1 MGMKNRSIFSQVM
14 ASIMVNAIYAMQN
27 YPIMFINTLL
37 SPISIL
43 VVITFVSHGALVGLG
58 IEGALIM
65 TAVMSGVSM
74 QGDLSHLKNDLKL
87 QDMVVTS
94 PTSSMTYV
102 AGMGISEIVFSIPVL
117 VLLVI
122 LASIYLHPTV
132 IQSLTIIAVMIVM
145 FIFSVSLGFFL
156 STLTTDIMQS
166 WGFSGIVTVLLSTIP
181 PVYYPLSYIPMPFR
195 YIAYVSPTTY
205 AAQIAQ
211 AAMGYANISIGS
223 LAIDWAV
230 IISVCVALFFIGYK
244 KARWR
249 EP

>member
-1 MGMKNRSIFSQVM
+1 MKHRSIISQVL
-14 ASIMVNAIYAMQN
+14 ASILINAIYAMQN

-37 SPISIL
+37 APISIL
-43 VVITFVSHGALVGLG
+43 VVITFVSHGALVGMG

-74 QGDLSHLKNDLKL
+74 QGDISHLKNDLKL

-94 PTSSMTYV
+94 PTGPMAYV
-102 AGMGISEIVFSIPVL
+102 AGMGISEVVFSIPVL
-117 VLLVI
+117 ILLII
-122 LASIYLHPTV
+122 LASIYLHPTLL
-132 IQSLTIIAVMIVM
+132 QSLTIIAIMAVM
-145 FIFSVSLGFFL
+145 FVFSVSLGFFL
-156 STLTTDIMQS
+156 STLTTDIIQS

-181 PVYYPLSYIPMPFR
+181 PVYYPLSYIPLPFR
-195 YIAYVSPTTY
+195 YIAYISPTTY

-211 AAMGYANISIGS
+211 AAMGYVNINMTS
-223 LAIDWAV
+223 LAIDWSV
-230 IISVCVALFFIGYK
+230 IIAVCIALFIIGYK

>member
-1 MGMKNRSIFSQVM
+1 MKNRSLLSRIA
-14 ASIMVNAIYAMQN
+14 ASILVNAIYAMQN

-43 VVITFVSHGALVGLG
+43 VVITLVSHGALVGLG

-65 TAVMSGVSM
+65 TAVMSGVSI

-94 PTSSMTYV
+94 PTSSMMYV

-122 LASIYLHPTV
+122 LASIYLHPTL
-132 IQSLTIIAVMIVM
+132 IQSIIIIAVMAIM
-145 FIFSVSLGFFL
+145 FMFSVLLGFFL

-166 WGFSGIVTVLLSTIP
+166 WGFSGIITVLLSTIP
-181 PVYYPLSYIPMPFR
+181 PVYYPLNYIPMPFR
-195 YIAYVSPTTY
+195 YIAYISPTTY

-211 AAMGYANISIGS
+211 AAMGYVNISMGS
-223 LAIDWAV
+223 LAIDWVV
-230 IISVCVALFFIGYK
+230 IISVCIALFFIGYK

>member
-1 MGMKNRSIFSQVM
+1 MVLKHRSVISQIL
-14 ASIMVNAIYAMQN
+14 ASILVNAIYAMQN

-37 SPISIL
+37 APVSIL
-43 VVITFVSHGALVGLG
+43 VVITFISHGALVGLG

-94 PTSSMTYV
+94 PTGSLVYV
-102 AGMGISEIVFSIPVL
+102 TGMGISEIVFSIPVL
-117 VLLVI
+117 VLLII
-122 LASIYLHPTV
+122 LASIYLHPTF
-132 IQSLTIIAVMIVM
+132 IQAMTIIAVMAVM
-145 FIFSVSLGFFL
+145 FIFSTALGFFL
-156 STLTTDIMQS
+156 STLTTDVLQS

-181 PVYYPLSYIPMPFR
+181 PVYYPISYIPLPFR
-195 YIAYVSPTTY
+195 YVAYISPTTY

-211 AAMGYANISIGS
+211 SAMNYVSVTPLGIARDWLIIIG
-223 LAIDWAV
+223 
-230 IISVCVALFFIGYK
+230 VCVFLLFIGYK

>member
-1 MGMKNRSIFSQVM
+1 MALKQRSVFSQIL
-14 ASIMVNAIYAMQN
+14 ASVLVNAIYAMQN

-43 VVITFVSHGALVGLG
+43 IVIVFVSHGALIGIG

-65 TAVMSGVSM
+65 TAVMSGVSI

-94 PTSSMTYV
+94 PTSAPVYV
-102 AGMGISEIVFSIPVL
+102 AGMGLSEIVFSIPVL
-117 VLLVI
+117 ILLTI
-122 LASIYLHPTV
+122 LAAIYIHPTA
-132 IQSLTIIAVMIVM
+132 IQALTIIAVMALM
-145 FIFSVSLGFFL
+145 FLFSTALGFFL
-156 STLTTDIMQS
+156 STLTTDVLQS

-181 PVYYPLSYIPMPFR
+181 PVYYPITYIPLPFR
-195 YIAYVSPTTY
+195 YIAYISPTTY

-211 AAMGYANISIGS
+211 ASMNYI
-223 LAIDWAV
+223 AIDP
-230 IISVCVALFFIGYK
+230 IALFVDWVIVILVCIVLLVVGYR

>member
-1 MGMKNRSIFSQVM
+1 MKHRSILSQM
-14 ASIMVNAIYAMQN
+14 LASVLVNAIYAMQN

-37 SPISIL
+37 APISIL
-43 VVITFVSHGALVGLG
+43 VVITLVSHGALVGLG

-65 TAVMSGVSM
+65 TAVMSGVSI

-94 PTSSMTYV
+94 PTSSLTYV

-117 VLLVI
+117 ILLVI
-122 LASIYLHPTV
+122 LAAIYLHPTAL
-132 IQSLTIIAVMIVM
+132 QALTILAVMAVM
-145 FIFSVSLGFFL
+145 FLFSISLGFFL
-156 STLTTDIMQS
+156 STLTTDVLQS

-181 PVYYPLSYIPMPFR
+181 PVYYPINYIPLPFR
-195 YIAYVSPTTY
+195 YIAYISPTTY

-211 AAMGYANISIGS
+211 NAMNFVSISPLNLIV
-223 LAIDWAV
+223 DWAV
-230 IISVCVALFFIGYK
+230 IIVVCILLLLISYK

>member
-1 MGMKNRSIFSQVM
+1 MKRRSIISQVM
-14 ASIMVNAIYAMQN
+14 ASILINAIYAMQN

-37 SPISIL
+37 APISIL
-43 VVITFVSHGALVGLG
+43 VVITFVSHGALVGMG

-74 QGDLSHLKNDLKL
+74 QGDISHLKNDLKL

-94 PTSSMTYV
+94 PTGPMTYV

-117 VLLVI
+117 ILLII
-122 LASIYLHPTV
+122 LASIYLHPT
-132 IQSLTIIAVMIVM
+132 ILQSLTIIAIMGVM
-145 FIFSVSLGFFL
+145 FVFSISLGFFL
-156 STLTTDIMQS
+156 STLTTDIIQS

-181 PVYYPLSYIPMPFR
+181 PVYYPLSYIPLPFR
-195 YIAYVSPTTY
+195 YIAYISPTTY

-211 AAMGYANISIGS
+211 AAMGYVNINLTS
-223 LAIDWAV
+223 LGIDWAV
-230 IISVCVALFFIGYK
+230 IIAVCIALFLIGYK